1 MRRPPARARQLRKRA
16 LGWGLGSPLFLV
28 IVGLVFVP
36 VVLGFRLSTQAYS
49 YGIPGGYVGLQ
60 NYVDVLRDPTTLTA
74 AVHTVGYTIVAVSI
88 ELLLGLTFALALNRP
103 FRGRALVMAA
113 LVLPWALPSVVS
125 GILWLRIF
133 NPDNGLLNVVLMNL
147 HILDAPKVWFSSQGW
162 AIAFI
167 AMIHA
172 WGVVPLVTLILLAG
186 LQGIPDEIYDA
197 SAVDG
202 ASGWQQ
208 FRLLTWP
215 LLRPAI
221 AVALTT
227 GTVLAIAIFD
237 EVYVLTGYQLN
248 TYSLMMQ
255 AYQIT
260 FTNLQFGKG
269 AAFAYLVTLATGIFA
284 IGYVR
289 GLRRAER

>member
-1 MRRPPARARQLRKRA
+1 M
-16 LGWGLGSPLFLV
+16 

-36 VVLGFRLSTQAYS
+36 ILLGFRLSTQAYS
-49 YGIPGGYVGLQ
+49 YGIPGGYVGLH
-60 NYVDVLRDPTTLTA
+60 NYVDVLQDPTTLTA
-74 AVHTVGYTIVAVSI
+74 AVHTAGYMIVAVSI
-88 ELLLGLTFALALNRP
+88 ELALGLAFALALNRP
-103 FRGRALVMAA
+103 FRGRSMVMAA

-125 GILWLRIF
+125 GVLWLRIF
-133 NPDNGLLNVVLMNL
+133 NPDNGLLNTVLVDL
-147 HILDAPKVWFSSQGW
+147 HVLAAPKVWFSSQGW

-186 LQGIPDEIYDA
+186 LQGIPNEIYQA

-202 ASGWQQ
+202 AGGWQQ
-208 FRLLTWP
+208 FRFLTWP

-221 AVALTT
+221 AVALTVGT
-227 GTVLAIAIFD
+227 GLAIAIFD

-248 TYSLMMQ
+248 TFSLMMQ
-255 AYQIT
+255 AYQTT

-269 AAFAYLVTLATGIFA
+269 AAFAYLVTLATGVIA
-284 IGYVR
+284 IGYVL